1 MSAFFNKCDSEKE
14 KTMECGV
21 ISQILPKVAEVIVE
35 VEQNCVKETLFIS
48 EEILISISP
57 VFKTMLD
64 SQFQEA
70 SSRKLT
76 ITDIDIR

>member
-14 KTMECGV
+14 KTMESGV

-57 VFKTMLD
+57 VFKTMLE